1 MTIIDP
7 KKPSPLR
14 RFLPAGGLIA
24 VGLVLG
30 TFLGVAAVGGAPKA
44 AEPQPAETITVTE
57 EVLVDDGCREVAEE
71 LHSMLLSLN
80 DDVVLPLSTAGSMSA
95 DAMLSVVQNLNN
107 PAAWDVA
114 GVERSTSM
122 IQEANRVL
130 ETLTSRADALAPDYR
145 ACVG

>member
-71 LHSMLLSLN
+71 LYSIMTRLHEHI
-80 DDVVLPLSTAGSMSA
+80 VTPL
-95 DAMLSVVQNLNN
+95 
-107 PAAWDVA
+107 
-114 GVERSTSM
+114 
-122 IQEANRVL
+122 IEANQATYDGDYATAVIKM
-130 ETLTSRADALAPDYR
+130 EGVNAEFPGLTSRVQAIGPDYQ
-145 ACVG
+145 ACVR